1 MGACAGQ
8 ALLQVRGVSGESGE
22 GLASKVRSA
31 GQSRSF
37 WPVIVGEYE
46 DRASLQK
53 QGVSNK
59 GFARKVISPK
69 QSRSFWPVVVGAYI
83 YQVSP

>member
-8 ALLQVRGVSGESGE
+8 ALLQVRGVSGESSE
-22 GLASKVRSA
+22 GLASKVRST

-46 DRASLQK
+46 DRASL
-53 QGVSNK
+53 
-59 GFARKVISPK
+59 
-69 QSRSFWPVVVGAYI
+69 
-83 YQVSP
+83 